1 MTRPLFRPSIVLTV
15 SFVLLIVILIVIGN
29 MFEIQVRPKSTES
42 KNDAEETSTQNIPK
56 KTPLPAQAPTQ
67 DAAIGIQSFP
77 KFPALPENARPQIQ
91 PTPPQFF
98 AIYENLMTDIGI
110 PNHLKEMAV
119 DVLKSFDAEIKQQM
133 EAALRGE
140 TPPSP
145 EVFKAMEAR
154 RDQKLRDILGD
165 SQYQVY
171 SENVDTMPERA
182 AISSVQSRLEGAG
195 MALSKD
201 QSDMLFQ
208 AMVDG
213 ARSQNPAAEYGAD
226 LETKGPFGAMN
237 NRFRKASG
245 ALREASS
252 VLSEAQKAEID
263 RFIEDTNRKRARM
276 RR

>member
-1 MTRPLFRPSIVLTV
+1 MTRPLFRPAIVLPV
-15 SFVLLIVILIVIGN
+15 FFVFLIVILIVIGN

-42 KNDAEETSTQNIPK
+42 KNGTEETSTQNTQK
-56 KTPLPAQAPTQ
+56 KAPRTAEAPAR
-67 DAAIGIQSFP
+67 DAAIGAQPFP
-77 KFPALPENARPQIQ
+77 KLPALSENARPQIR

-110 PNHLKEMAV
+110 PDDLKEKAV

-145 EVFKAMEAR
+145 EVFKEMEAR
-154 RDQKLRDILGD
+154 RDQKLREILGD

-171 SENVDTMPERA
+171 SQNVDTIPERA
-182 AISSVQSRLEGAG
+182 AISSLQSRLERAG
-195 MALSKD
+195 MALNKD
-201 QSDMLFQ
+201 QSDKLFQ

-213 ARSQNPAAEYGAD
+213 ARSQNPTAEDGAD
-226 LETKGPFGAMN
+226 FEPKGRVDAVD

-263 RFIEDTNRKRARM
+263 RFIEDTNRMRARM